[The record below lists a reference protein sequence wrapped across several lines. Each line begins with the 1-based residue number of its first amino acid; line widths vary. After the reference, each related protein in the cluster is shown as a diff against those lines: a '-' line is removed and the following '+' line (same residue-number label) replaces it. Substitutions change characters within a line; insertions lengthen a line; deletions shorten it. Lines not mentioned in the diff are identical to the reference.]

1 MTQAVEWNVFQVG
14 IFENLLM
21 KLRYGVGVVHLS
33 GGWRRKRVLVI
44 GMLIMFLDQEVYGF
58 LRDGYSADGGF
69 GLRAG
74 EGQLSIGITDILFTD
89 EDCAVLYIKVI
100 PEESDQLTF
109 AETADQFQVEHREE
123 SFGVGGI
130 QVGFHILWVKC
141 LSFKLLNLGSD
152 AVIGGITGD

>member
-1 MTQAVEWNVFQVG
+1 MFQVG

-141 LSFKLLNLGSD
+141 LSFKLLNLGGD